1 MSDSE
6 RHPGATEGTSTH
18 LNLQDARCLLLEHGS
33 PKEAWVEHCHQVAK
47 VAHHVGAALLQAGA
61 KFDLEL
67 LEVRA
72 LLHDI
77 GRSKTHG
84 ALHGWSGYVLLK
96 NEGFARE
103 GRGCLTHWLKGR
115 SIEEVR
121 DNPIWEPSLA
131 EKAYAALEPAEW
143 ELADSVMSVADS
155 CVQHTSVV
163 PMHQRHRDLNDRY
176 GESVWLTRAAELAE
190 SQAAEIEEI
199 LGFSLDVLLA
209 PLHGNHH
216 HADA

>member
-1 MSDSE
+1 MSE
-6 RHPGATEGTSTH
+6 EGKHPGATEGTQVH
-18 LNLQDARCLLLEHGS
+18 LNLHDARCLLLEHGS
-33 PKEAWVEHCHQVAK
+33 PREPWVEHCHQVAK

-61 KFDLEL
+61 DFDLEL

-77 GRSKTHG
+77 GRTKTHG

-115 SIEEVR
+115 AIEEVR

-131 EKAYAALEPAEW
+131 EKAYAALDPPEW

-163 PMHQRHRDLNDRY
+163 PMHQRHRDLNERY

-209 PLHGNHH
+209 PLHGNGTS
-216 HADA
+216 